1 MKLASTAVPA
11 SVAGSVPITLTQCA
25 KTFRGTRVLE
35 PVDLYIEAGETLVLL
50 GPSGCGKT
58 TTLRMIAGLETPD
71 AGGRIAF
78 GDDDVTA
85 LPIEKR
91 QVGMVFQSYAL
102 FPNLTGRGNIGY
114 GLKIKRMPAA
124 TARQRIDELLD
135 MMRLTAHADK
145 PIDQLSGGQRQRVAL
160 ARALAVQPRVLL
172 LDEPLTALDAR
183 LRDALRSEMN
193 TLLRKL
199 GITTVYVTHDQAE
212 AMELGDRI
220 VVMSAGRIEQIGSP
234 RDIYYRPANRT
245 VAQFVGTINRVA
257 GERRGNMLTT
267 TGGAVPLPSTP
278 TQIATPARSAHEIFF
293 RPEDAF
299 LADPA
304 HAQLRGHVETSA
316 FLGERTRLTISG
328 AAPDALLVDVAGRV
342 ELARG
347 TLVGISIVQDA
358 LIALS

>member
-1 MKLASTAVPA
+1 MKLD
-11 SVAGSVPITLTQCA
+11 SVPITLTQCA

-35 PVDLYIEAGETLVLL
+35 PLDLHIGAGETLVLL

-102 FPNLTGRGNIGY
+102 FPNLTVRGNIGY
-114 GLKIKRMPAA
+114 GLKIRRVAA
-124 TARQRIDELLD
+124 EVARQRVDELLA

-160 ARALAVQPRVLL
+160 ARALAVRPRVLL

-183 LRDALRSEMN
+183 LRDTLRSEMN
-193 TLLRKL
+193 ALLRKL

-220 VVMSAGRIEQIGSP
+220 VVMSAGKIEQIGSP

-245 VAQFVGTINRVA
+245 VAQFVGTINRLA
-257 GERRGNMLTT
+257 GERRDGMLTT
-267 TGGAVPLPSTP
+267 LGGAVPLPASAAAHSHDASGSL
-278 TQIATPARSAHEIFF
+278 ATHEVFF
-293 RPEDAF
+293 RPEDAY

-304 HAQLRGHVETSA
+304 HAQLRGQIESSA
-316 FLGERTRLTISG
+316 FLGERTRLTIAG

-347 TLVGISIVQDA
+347 TPVGLSIAQDA

>member
-1 MKLASTAVPA
+1 MKLD
-11 SVAGSVPITLTQCA
+11 SVPITLTHCA
-25 KTFRGTRVLE
+25 KTYRGTRVLE
-35 PVDLYIEAGETLVLL
+35 PLDLHIGAGETLVLL

-58 TTLRMIAGLETPD
+58 TTLRMIAGLESPD

-78 GDDDVTA
+78 GNEDVTA

-102 FPNLTGRGNIGY
+102 FPNLTVRGNIGY
-114 GLKIKRMPAA
+114 GLKIKRVAAA
-124 TARQRIDELLD
+124 TARRRVDELLA

-145 PIDQLSGGQRQRVAL
+145 SIDKLSGGQRQRVAL

-183 LRDALRSEMN
+183 LRDTLRGEMN
-193 TLLRKL
+193 TLLREL

-234 RDIYYRPANRT
+234 REIYYRPANRT
-245 VAQFVGTINRVA
+245 VAHFIGTINRLA
-257 GERRGNMLTT
+257 GEERDGMLKTL
-267 TGGAVPLPSTP
+267 GGAVPLP
-278 TQIATPARSAHEIFF
+278 ATGALRPGGAPDAAGFAHELFF
-293 RPEDAF
+293 RPEDAY

-304 HAQLRGHVETSA
+304 HAHLRGQIESTA
-316 FLGERTRLTISG
+316 FLGERTRLTVGG
-328 AAPDALLVDVAGRV
+328 AAPDVLLIDVAGRV

-347 TLVGISIVQDA
+347 TPVGISIAQDA